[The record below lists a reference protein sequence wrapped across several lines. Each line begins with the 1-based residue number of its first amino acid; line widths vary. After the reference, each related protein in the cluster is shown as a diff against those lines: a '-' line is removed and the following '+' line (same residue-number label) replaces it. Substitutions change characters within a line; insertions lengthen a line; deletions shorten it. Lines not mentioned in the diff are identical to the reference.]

1 MILCVFGHVSYIIG
15 GSPEVII
22 GIVMCHAHSARVM
35 GKKFFHSR
43 CINWSYRN
51 RGYEART
58 HRNPMDSIT
67 AFVISESE
75 NSSGIFNILGL
86 KNIIVVSVFIIRM
99 LVYSAKKNRAN
110 GPAEYSTL

>member
-1 MILCVFGHVSYIIG
+1 M
-15 GSPEVII
+15 
-22 GIVMCHAHSARVM
+22 GIVMCHAHSARVI

-58 HRNPMDSIT
+58 HKNPMDNIT
-67 AFVISESE
+67 VFVINESE
-75 NSSGIFNILGL
+75 NISGIFNMLGF
-86 KNIIVVSVFIIRM
+86 KNKMVVSVFIIRM
-99 LVYSAKKNRAN
+99 LVYSARKNRAN